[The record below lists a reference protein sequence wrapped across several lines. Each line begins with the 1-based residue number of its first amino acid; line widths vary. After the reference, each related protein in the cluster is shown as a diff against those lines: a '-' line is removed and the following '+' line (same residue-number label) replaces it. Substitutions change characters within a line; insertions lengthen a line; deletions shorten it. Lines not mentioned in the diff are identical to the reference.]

1 MQNSLPIKIPI
12 SFLKTNFRSIYT
24 AFDPYPSYKGSAIHI
39 DKVSGVMA
47 SKFGSLLLLTLER
60 AKQQELVEGITH
72 LEFPTEERN
81 FLKRAFAYSDW
92 VDSHLEKQYN
102 LEVGH
107 FRDIWGGLPITRRK
121 HITSI
126 FEVNGLPSIEMPN
139 RFSSISAETIS
150 KIREL
155 ENRCLRES
163 KVIICPSETIK
174 KHIVGRGI
182 LESKIHVIPNGANIP
197 ERHPKPADFPNSYFV
212 YFGALQPWQGIGT
225 LLKSLKYLK
234 DKPELKLVICSSH
247 KEKHARPYEK
257 LIQKLDVEEQVVWKY
272 QLEKTALQ
280 AVLQHA
286 ICTVAPLTE
295 CSRNLEQGCSPLKI
309 FESMACRVPIIASDL
324 PVIREILAP
333 DEAKFFRAERP
344 AELARCVRL
353 ISDYPEFGNKISKK
367 AYQKLKSDYTW
378 ERIDKKLA
386 YIYDNLLELNF

>member
-1 MQNSLPIKIPI
+1 MFSSLFQF
-12 SFLKTNFRSIYT
+12 SLKTNFRSIYT

-39 DKVSGVMA
+39 DKVTGVMA
-47 SKFGSLLLLTLER
+47 QKFDSLLLLTLEN
-60 AKQQELVEGITH
+60 AKQQILVEGITH

-107 FRDIWGGLPITRRK
+107 FRDIWGGLPIIRRK
-121 HITSI
+121 HITSV
-126 FEVNGLPSIEMPN
+126 FEVNGLPSIELPN
-139 RFSSISAETIS
+139 RFSSISADTLS

-155 ENRCLRES
+155 ETRCLREAS
-163 KVIICPSETIK
+163 VIICPSETIK

-182 LESKIHVIPNGANIP
+182 LESKIHVIPNGATVP
-197 ERHPKPADFPNSYFV
+197 EQYPKPTDLPTRYFV

-247 KEKHARPYEK
+247 KEKHARPYKK
-257 LIQKLDVEEQVVWKY
+257 LIQKLDVEEQVIWKY
-272 QLEKTALQ
+272 QLEKRALQ
-280 AVLQHA
+280 AILQHA

-344 AELARCVRL
+344 AELARCIRL
-353 ISDYPEFGNKISKK
+353 ISDYSEFGNKISKN
-367 AYQKLKSDYTW
+367 AYQKLKSEYTW

-386 YIYDNLLELNF
+386 YIYDNLLELTF